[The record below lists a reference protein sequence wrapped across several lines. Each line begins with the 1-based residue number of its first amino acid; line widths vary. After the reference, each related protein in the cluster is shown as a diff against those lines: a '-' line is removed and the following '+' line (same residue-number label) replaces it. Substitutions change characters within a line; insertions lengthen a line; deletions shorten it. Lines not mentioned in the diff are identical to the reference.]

1 MSPPWEKYAQAEGPW
16 SKYAAVP
23 AGVDSGVTAGGVQDF
38 EPISG
43 RHIGTMELP
52 KDEAAGWATTRIRNA
67 ATGLTGIPRAVS
79 DLVDYGAAAVGA
91 SPKVASA
98 IKYSNP
104 LTMAGQFLPSTKT
117 MNEAASTVLPTVNT
131 PGKYGKVVDVGVESA
146 LGGLA
151 LGGGASSILPSLAG
165 GATSEVAGQAAEGS
179 KWEPAAR
186 VLGGLLGGG
195 AVALGQNALQSAWR
209 GLRNLKPDVDEASS
223 KILSKA
229 IQRDKMTPEQLATRQ
244 AELGPGATVAE
255 AGGPNV
261 RGTVRGSIAAPGEAR
276 TNVLN
281 AFDDRIKQVNDQ
293 ATASLD
299 KNISRN
305 NSLATTVDDLAELR
319 RQAATPAYEAAG
331 VPRRPQSR
339 ITAMDEP
346 PTWNT
351 RQVDSPE
358 LQALLKDSPDL
369 RRAVNTLRRF
379 PDYKNVPA
387 NSMSMWD
394 EAYKMLGGME
404 REAVRGGNDRK
415 AMLIGDL
422 RRDFQTALVDANPD
436 YGRAL
441 KAYAG
446 PSKLID
452 ASTRGKEWFSKNVDP
467 AMVRREFQA
476 MSPDDQQ
483 AALIGVRD
491 WARDVAGRSD
501 RGIVA
506 ERVWSSD
513 NNRQRFQAILETPG
527 FEDLGRT
534 METSKNAIRT
544 ARDINAGSRTAP
556 MLAEQAD
563 NAGQMNALADL
574 AQGRPISA
582 AGNWIRGI
590 GERLSTGRNE
600 AVNARLAEI
609 ATMTDPKKVGL
620 VAAMANRAALEEAAR
635 TGGRGNALLYG
646 ATVPAANA
654 LAGERR

>member
-1 MSPPWEKYAQAEGPW
+1 MADPYASFSTPAKAAADP
-16 SKYAAVP
+16 YAAFAKPVTSS
-23 AGVDSGVTAGGVQDF
+23 DVTAGGVQDY
-38 EPISG
+38 EPMAS

-67 ATGLTGIPRAVS
+67 ATGLAGVPRAIS
-79 DLVDYGAAAVGA
+79 DLVDYGASAVGA

-117 MNEAASTVLPTVNT
+117 MNDAASTVLPTVNT

-146 LGGLA
+146 IGGLA

-165 GATSEVAGQAAEGS
+165 GATSEIAGQAAEGS

-186 VLGGLLGGG
+186 VLGGLFGGG
-195 AVALGQNALQSAWR
+195 VVALGQNALQSAWQ
-209 GLRNLKPDVDEASS
+209 GIRNLKPNVDEASS

-229 IQRDKMTPEQLATRQ
+229 IQRDKMTPEKLVTRQ

-261 RGTVRGSIAAPGEAR
+261 RGTVRGAIAAPGEAR

-281 AFDDRIKQVNDQ
+281 SFDDRIKQVNDQ

-305 NSLATTVDDLAELR
+305 NSLATTVDDLATSR
-319 RQAATPAYEAAG
+319 SAASGPAYESAGIPQKRADLPNADRLMASDDLLVLLDKSPDVQAALRNA
-331 VPRRPQSR
+331 RR
-339 ITAMDEP
+339 
-346 PTWNT
+346 
-351 RQVDSPE
+351 VPE
-358 LQALLKDSPDL
+358 LRDQP
-369 RRAVNTLRRF
+369 T
-379 PDYKNVPA
+379 
-387 NSMSMWD
+387 NSMAVLD
-394 EAYKMLGGME
+394 RVYKHLGGIE
-404 REAVRGGNDRK
+404 QQARDAGNKVRAGDIKDIRTRLG
-415 AMLIGDL
+415 AAIGEENPAY
-422 RRDFQTALVDANPD
+422 TNALST
-436 YGRAL
+436 
-441 KAYAG
+441 YAE

-452 ASTRGKEWFSKNVDP
+452 AAAKGKDWFNKNVDP
-467 AMVRREFQA
+467 AVVRKEFAA
-476 MSPDDQQ
+476 MSPDEQQ
-483 AALIGVRD
+483 SALIGVRD

-544 ARDINAGSRTAP
+544 ARDINVGSRTAP
-556 MLAEQAD
+556 MLNEQAD

-582 AGNWIRGI
+582 AGNWLKGI
-590 GERLSTGRNE
+590 TERLATGRNE

-609 ATMTDPKKVGL
+609 ATMTDPSKVGL

-635 TGGRGNALLYG
+635 SSGRGNALRYG
-646 ATVPAANA
+646 TAVPTANA
-654 LAGERR
+654 LVGERR